1 MLAKASKSREP
12 KLANSATPEQ
22 IDQINHARDV
32 IQAAR
37 RAGDNLKAC
46 AKCNKPL
53 TPANAKTCP
62 QCTAVG
68 YCDKA
73 CKKAHWKVHKK
84 QCGVMAQATDITSV
98 AHPDV
103 LGAIDNLSLFA
114 MRAESADAAAH
125 WGDPDSSTAIVQFKQ
140 AMEEHSIPQKLADGM
155 FSIASGMPIFG
166 VAQSRHQPE
175 EFCEQAA
182 LTFGGPNNF
191 DERALEM
198 QTETMVQ
205 LGLKDAYDRTEK
217 LHHLLSNDGHA
228 DLTRKMLR
236 NQNLD
241 AAAKSQLA
249 DVVSSQKLE
258 EELIFAKDHL
268 ADRIGA
274 QNVDMMER
282 HERGEQSLRPLS
294 FGSGPLT
301 ADQIKIVEQF
311 EALSP
316 EEVAKLPQK
325 ILAFA
330 TNLQQQ
336 RDSHGVH
343 PRAIAPE

>member
-1 MLAKASKSREP
+1 
-12 KLANSATPEQ
+12 
-22 IDQINHARDV
+22 
-32 IQAAR
+32 
-37 RAGDNLKAC
+37 
-46 AKCNKPL
+46 
-53 TPANAKTCP
+53 
-62 QCTAVG
+62 
-68 YCDKA
+68 
-73 CKKAHWKVHKK
+73 
-84 QCGVMAQATDITSV
+84 MAQATDITSV

-258 EELIFAKDHL
+258 EELVFAKDHL

-336 RDSHGVH
+336 RDSHDVH